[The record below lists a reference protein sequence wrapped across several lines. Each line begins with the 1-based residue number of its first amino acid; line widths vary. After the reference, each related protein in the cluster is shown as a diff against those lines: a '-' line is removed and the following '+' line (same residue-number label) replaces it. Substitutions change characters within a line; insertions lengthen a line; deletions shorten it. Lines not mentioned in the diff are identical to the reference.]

1 MLYIY
6 THIGIIYIIYF
17 LLNQSKYLSKLFD
30 LSCSFYLKNKNTEVD
45 FIDVVILFDYYF
57 VYM

>member
-17 LLNQSKYLSKLFD
+17 LLNQSKYLLKLFD